1 MAPGEIRILTMKLLQ
16 LSAALIAAG
25 VLAGCAPKGP
35 EPIYYWGDYQ
45 QQVYSYYQKDSDPQK
60 QIDALNLH
68 IEKAKAVNKPVAPG
82 LHAQLGLLYAKN
94 GNTDKAFSQFA
105 LEKQLFPESA
115 PYMDFLMKKKGV
127 NQ

>member
-1 MAPGEIRILTMKLLQ
+1 MKLLQ

-60 QIDALNLH
+60 QIDALNRKGQSG
-68 IEKAKAVNKPVAPG
+68 EQAGSTGSARPAGPAVRQKRQYG
-82 LHAQLGLLYAKN
+82 
-94 GNTDKAFSQFA
+94 
-105 LEKQLFPESA
+105 
-115 PYMDFLMKKKGV
+115 
-127 NQ
+127 

>member
-1 MAPGEIRILTMKLLQ
+1 MKLLQ

-35 EPIYYWGDYQ
+35 EPLYYWGDYQ
-45 QQVYSYYQKDSDPQK
+45 QQVYSYYKQDSDPLK
-60 QIDALNLH
+60 QIDALNLD
-68 IEKAKAVNKPVAPG
+68 IEKAKAANKPVAPG
-82 LHAQLGLLYAKN
+82 LHAQLGLLYAKA
-94 GNTDKAFSQFA
+94 GSTDKAFSQFA

-127 NQ
+127 TQ

>member
-1 MAPGEIRILTMKLLQ
+1 MKLLQ

-35 EPIYYWGDYQ
+35 EPIDYWGDYQ

-60 QIDALNLH
+60 QIDALNLD